1 MSASSSSGAS
11 VSARPAQ
18 QGAAQFVN
26 ALRVRPGVLEAVPMP
41 AARWMLRVQAAEAFD
56 AVRVA
61 CDPTTRVVDVKALAM
76 QALLPDV
83 AQHDSY
89 LVKLHG
95 AEIPNESLT
104 LEQVGARDAS
114 TLFLTSR
121 RRRPLR

>member
-1 MSASSSSGAS
+1 MSAT
-11 VSARPAQ
+11 PAVTV
-18 QGAAQFVN
+18 QFVN
-26 ALRVRPGVLEAVPMP
+26 TLRVRPGVLEA
-41 AARWMLRVQAAEAFD
+41 ASAGTAQWMLRVQAAEAFD

-61 CDPTTRVVDVKALAM
+61 CEPTTRVADVKALAM

-83 AQHDSY
+83 AQQDSY

-95 AEIPNESLT
+95 AEIANETLT

>member
-1 MSASSSSGAS
+1 MSATP
-11 VSARPAQ
+11 SAAQ
-18 QGAAQFVN
+18 QFVN
-26 ALRVRPGVLEAVPMP
+26 ALRVRPGVLEAAPV
-41 AARWMLRVQAAEAFD
+41 AAAQWMLRVQAADVFD

-61 CDPTTRVVDVKALAM
+61 CEPTTRVADMKALAM

-95 AEIPNESLT
+95 AEITNETLT
-104 LEQVGARDAS
+104 LEQVGARNAS

>member
-1 MSASSSSGAS
+1 MSATPSS
-11 VSARPAQ
+11 AQ
-18 QGAAQFVN
+18 QFVN
-26 ALRVRPGVLEAVPMP
+26 ALRVRPGVLEAAPVA
-41 AARWMLRVQAAEAFD
+41 AARWMLRVQAADVFD

-61 CDPTTRVVDVKALAM
+61 CEPTTRVADMKALAM

-83 AQHDSY
+83 AQHDSS

-95 AEIPNESLT
+95 AEITNETLT
-104 LEQVGARDAS
+104 LEQVGARNAS

>member
-1 MSASSSSGAS
+1 MSASPS
-11 VSARPAQ
+11 
-18 QGAAQFVN
+18 GAAQFVN
-26 ALRVRPGVLEAVPMP
+26 ALRVRPGVLD
-41 AARWMLRVQAAEAFD
+41 AAPGTAAPWMLRVQAAEAYD

-61 CDPTTRVVDVKALAM
+61 CAPATRVADVKALAM

-95 AEIPNESLT
+95 AEITNETLT
-104 LEQVGARDAS
+104 LEQVGAKDAS
-114 TLFLTSR
+114 TLFLTAR